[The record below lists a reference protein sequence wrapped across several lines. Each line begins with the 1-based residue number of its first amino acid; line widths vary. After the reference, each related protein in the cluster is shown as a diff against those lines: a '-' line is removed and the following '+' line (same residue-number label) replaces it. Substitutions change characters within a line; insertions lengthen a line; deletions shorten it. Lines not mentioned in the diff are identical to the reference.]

1 MNIRDQEIIA
11 TKKKQ
16 VSLDALIHDVISVCR
31 AAGKVSSASN
41 QYSQDYGSVFWLVKS
56 VYCNWLISHARNM
69 DNELIK
75 LTNMEDLSNYILC
88 LIIKDN

>member
-1 MNIRDQEIIA
+1 MKIKEQEIIA
-11 TKKKQ
+11 IKKKE
-16 VSLDALIHDVISVCR
+16 VSLNTLTNDVISVCI

-41 QYSQDYGSVFWLVKS
+41 QYSQDYGSVSWLVKS
-56 VYCNWLISHARNM
+56 VYCNWLISHARDM